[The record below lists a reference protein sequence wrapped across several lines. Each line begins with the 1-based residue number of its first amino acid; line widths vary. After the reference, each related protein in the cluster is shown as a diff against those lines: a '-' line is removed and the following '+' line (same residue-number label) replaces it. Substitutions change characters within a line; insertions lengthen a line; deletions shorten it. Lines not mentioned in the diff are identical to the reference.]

1 MALANVLL
9 SVSVELKRLGAKSQ
23 QKTMRGRGTD
33 GLQRCSGSDH
43 EPYAQTDHNKR
54 NSTTKQSESRT
65 NRPRAGKLRLAKRQ
79 PETIVIGR
87 LNEKEELVPW
97 KEKPEAEGEEREL
110 ASSCDDFTSERARTI
125 GKIVWPDDPGCLSQF
140 YLLCSAGS
148 TALTCAYSAS
158 FVEPSLIGE
167 WRSQAKTRGAAHRGQ
182 ERRRPSSWLAVFTGR
197 LVQGIDIPCLII

>member
-1 MALANVLL
+1 MKDGLGKCA
-9 SVSVELKRLGAKSQ
+9 SVGIRRMKRLGAKSQ

-87 LNEKEELVPW
+87 LNNEKEE
-97 KEKPEAEGEEREL
+97 KQEA
-110 ASSCDDFTSERARTI
+110 
-125 GKIVWPDDPGCLSQF
+125 
-140 YLLCSAGS
+140 
-148 TALTCAYSAS
+148 
-158 FVEPSLIGE
+158 
-167 WRSQAKTRGAAHRGQ
+167 
-182 ERRRPSSWLAVFTGR
+182 ERRRRARARAMILRAKELAQVAKLFGLMILDAFPNFTSFVLRAPGDTFHSTYMCILR
-197 LVQGIDIPCLII
+197 IICRAESHWRVKITSPR

>member
-1 MALANVLL
+1 MLPQGAWVEAAATVNKNVTTHVTTRPVIELKDGFGKCA
-9 SVSVELKRLGAKSQ
+9 SVGIRRMKRLGAKSQ

-87 LNEKEELVPW
+87 LNEKEE
-97 KEKPEAEGEEREL
+97 KQEAERSEGEEREL
-110 ASSCDDFTSERARTI
+110 VR
-125 GKIVWPDDPGCLSQF
+125 
-140 YLLCSAGS
+140 
-148 TALTCAYSAS
+148 
-158 FVEPSLIGE
+158 
-167 WRSQAKTRGAAHRGQ
+167 
-182 ERRRPSSWLAVFTGR
+182 
-197 LVQGIDIPCLII
+197 

>member
-65 NRPRAGKLRLAKRQ
+65 NRPRTGKLRLAKRQ

-87 LNEKEELVPW
+87 LNEKEE
-97 KEKPEAEGEEREL
+97 KQEAEAKAKSASSRARAMILRAKEL
-110 ASSCDDFTSERARTI
+110 AQLAKLFGLMILDAFPNFTSFVLRVPQHLHVHT
-125 GKIVWPDDPGCLSQF
+125 PHHLLSR
-140 YLLCSAGS
+140 
-148 TALTCAYSAS
+148 
-158 FVEPSLIGE
+158 VSLESGDHK
-167 WRSQAKTRGAAHRGQ
+167 RRRGAQHRGQ